1 MSKSPMFLSLEPD
14 EDIVLFRRKS
24 LIALLPIWLGQSI
37 LLLIGA
43 LIILL
48 VFSWSMSLTGS
59 PLESL
64 NLILRPILLL
74 SAFAVLLVLLLVWV
88 RILWRWF
95 FQMYVV
101 TTKRVIAQTGF
112 IAKNKKEA
120 SLDKVQIA
128 TASSEGPYRQFLN
141 VGNVRIE
148 TAAFLGA
155 IDFDLIYDPNTALS
169 TILQQLDKHRQEEE
183 MLKKDEVAARLKAH
197 LKL

>member
-101 TTKRVIAQTGF
+101 TRTFVHP
-112 IAKNKKEA
+112 NNYLH
-120 SLDKVQIA
+120 SA
-128 TASSEGPYRQFLN
+128 TANCRSLP
-141 VGNVRIE
+141 V
-148 TAAFLGA
+148 
-155 IDFDLIYDPNTALS
+155 
-169 TILQQLDKHRQEEE
+169 
-183 MLKKDEVAARLKAH
+183 
-197 LKL
+197 